1 MKRDDE
7 QYTVSTSHVGLR
19 TVAFV
24 LAVVL
29 AVSAFGFG
37 ISRIG
42 RKNPGYYEIEAPA
55 SEEASFYRNGFTLLY
70 YFEGSSDAIKAEM
83 NTLKDLYTTTLMR
96 SYKLLDTENT
106 YEGFTNLATL
116 NQSAGETVQV
126 SDELFAIL
134 EDAERRTR
142 EAKGFSLFAG
152 AMYTEW
158 NSILSLDDI
167 SEFDPACNADMG
179 IRVSELAQKTADLSH
194 FSLTMDSANRTVSF
208 TVSDEYRRFLEENE
222 YDFHILSTNILT
234 DAYRLELIRNALEQR
249 GFCNGYLYT
258 DSGLTLSL
266 SDHDE
271 GSYAVYALEDGS
283 VVQCAAVTGGA
294 NSANSFLRVFAMREN
309 ETMYHYSADVGQYY
323 HPNFAADG
331 TFGNAVAS
339 VSATRYDGDIVSCC
353 YDNLILLTSDSREA
367 AVSAAG
373 SSETVFAFTFQRD
386 AAGQVFTNRTTAV
399 KSAGEWKVQSF

>member
-83 NTLKDLYTTTLMR
+83 NTLKDLYSTTLMR
-96 SYKLLDTENT
+96 SYKLLDSINT
-106 YEGFTNLATL
+106 YDGYVNLATL
-116 NQSAGETVQV
+116 NQSAGEPVQV

-142 EAKGFSLFAG
+142 EGKVFSLFAG
-152 AMYTEW
+152 AMYAEW

-167 SEFDPACNADMG
+167 SEFDPANHEEMG
-179 IRVSELAQKTADLSH
+179 ARITALARKTGDLSH
-194 FSLTMDSANRTVSF
+194 FTLSMDPANHTVSF
-208 TVSDEYRRFLEENE
+208 GVSEEYRHFLEENE
-222 YDFHILSTNILT
+222 YDSHILSTNVLT
-234 DAYRLELIRNALEQR
+234 DAYRLEMIRNALEQR

-266 SDHDE
+266 SGHGE
-271 GSYAVYALEDGS
+271 GSYAVYARENGQI
-283 VVQCAAVTGGA
+283 VQCAAVDAGA
-294 NSANSFLRVFAMREN
+294 NSANSFLRVFPMLEE
-309 ETMYHYSADVGQYY
+309 ETMYHRSADGSGYY
-323 HPNFAADG
+323 HPNFGADG
-331 TFGNAVAS
+331 FFGNATDS
-339 VSATRYDGDIVSCC
+339 VSATRFDGDIVNCC
-353 YDNLILLTSDSREA
+353 YESLILLNSDSFE
-367 AVSAAG
+367 AAG
-373 SSETVFAFTFQRD
+373 SFAGDTDTLFVCTFLQNPN
-386 AAGQVFTNRTTAV
+386 QVFSNQAQKV
-399 KSAGEWKVQSF
+399 QGSGAWKVESF